1 MTTKELEYFLSVYT
15 THSIKKSAEKLF
27 ISSQALSKVIKKL
40 ESECKVTLFVRETK
54 GLIPTHSAHQL
65 AEHAHR
71 ILNEFD
77 SIYSD
82 FNNSNSNKKTI
93 LTIAATY
100 GVLCFLGY
108 DFIKQFYHQ
117 YPQIQLN
124 LIEAP
129 EKQIYELLCSNEIE
143 IAFLPAPIDYS
154 LYNASFCFSWK
165 HCLIIHRN
173 HPLASKKTIQ
183 YSDLDGIPL
192 VLKGRSYS
200 VFPSNISRFLKEGV
214 QPNILLETTSEY
226 LINEVANQNEGVGV
240 SLSFMAERL
249 HSSNT
254 VIREFDDPNCTKDV
268 YLISKKSINISK
280 ESIYF
285 TEFLNDW
292 ITEYNL
298 RK

>member
-1 MTTKELEYFLSVYT
+1 MNIFYLYIQPTALKNLQKNF
-15 THSIKKSAEKLF
+15 F

-65 AEHAHR
+65 AEHAHQ

-173 HPLASKKTIQ
+173 HPLASK
-183 YSDLDGIPL
+183 
-192 VLKGRSYS
+192 
-200 VFPSNISRFLKEGV
+200 N
-214 QPNILLETTSEY
+214 
-226 LINEVANQNEGVGV
+226 
-240 SLSFMAERL
+240 
-249 HSSNT
+249 HS
-254 VIREFDDPNCTKDV
+254 IF
-268 YLISKKSINISK
+268 
-280 ESIYF
+280 
-285 TEFLNDW
+285 
-292 ITEYNL
+292 
-298 RK
+298 